1 MSENHSPTCR
11 CKENFHGSGTDVCIP
26 IGFDTEENNR
36 GYRLFDDEYLELDK
50 ATQKCQKLGARLP
63 VLSDTETIKIVKKYL
78 EAGDFEVYELKY
90 LFY

>member
-1 MSENHSPTCR
+1 MQMQRKFSWNWNRCLHS
-11 CKENFHGSGTDVCIP
+11 HW
-26 IGFDTEENNR
+26 FDTEENNR
-36 GYRLFDDEYLELDK
+36 GYRLFDDEHLELDE

-63 VLSDTETIKIVKKYL
+63 VLSDTETIKIVKKYI